1 VEYHCKLQK
10 LHHSNYSLLTPKTT
24 INLRIIRGIL
34 KSRRF
39 STPKNFPSRP
49 TTDFAKEGLFNI
61 LENTFSLQNLDIL
74 DLCAGTGNI
83 TYEFAS
89 REAGKILA
97 VDTNYNCCK
106 FIQKM
111 VSENNLEETVSVLKS
126 DIRDFVRKT
135 ERKFDLIFLD
145 PPYESTFYEEVIQNI
160 YDRSLLQEDGLLVV
174 EHSKRKD
181 LSHLPYFE
189 KVKDYGGVC
198 FSFFSEK

>member
-1 VEYHCKLQK
+1 M
-10 LHHSNYSLLTPKTT
+10 
-24 INLRIIRGIL
+24 RIIRGKL

-39 STPKNFPSRP
+39 SIPKNFPSRP
-49 TTDFAKEGLFNI
+49 TTDFGKEGLFNI
-61 LENTFSLQNLDIL
+61 LENTFSLQDLAIL

-111 VSENNLEETVSVLKS
+111 VSENDLSDDVSVLKS

-135 ERKFDLIFLD
+135 ERTFDLIFMD
-145 PPYESTFYEEVIQNI
+145 PPYESLIYEEVITTI
-160 YDRSLLQEDGLLVV
+160 FERKLLNEDGILVV

-181 LSHLPYFE
+181 LSHMPHFD
-189 KVKDYGGVC
+189 KTKDYGGVS

>member
-1 VEYHCKLQK
+1 M
-10 LHHSNYSLLTPKTT
+10 
-24 INLRIIRGIL
+24 RIIRGIL

-39 STPKNFPSRP
+39 SIPKNFPSRP

-61 LENTFSLQNLDIL
+61 LENTFSLQDLEIL

-89 REAGKILA
+89 REAGKILS

-106 FIQKM
+106 FIQRM
-111 VSENNLEETVSVLKS
+111 VSENNLEGTVSVLKS

-135 ERKFDLIFLD
+135 EQKFDLIFLD
-145 PPYESTFYEEVIQNI
+145 PPYESSFYEEVILTIKERGLVN
-160 YDRSLLQEDGLLVV
+160 EDGLLIV

-181 LSHLPYFE
+181 LSHLPHFD
-189 KVKDYGGVC
+189 KVKDYGGVS
-198 FSFFSEK
+198 FSFFSPSTSRTEKSER

>member
-1 VEYHCKLQK
+1 M
-10 LHHSNYSLLTPKTT
+10 
-24 INLRIIRGIL
+24 RIIRGIL

-39 STPKNFPSRP
+39 SIPKNFPSRP

-61 LENTFSLQNLDIL
+61 LENTFSLQDLDIL

-111 VSENNLEETVSVLKS
+111 VSENNLQDTVSVLKS

-135 ERKFDLIFLD
+135 ERKFDLIFVD
-145 PPYESTFYEEVIQNI
+145 PPYESTFYEEII
-160 YDRSLLQEDGLLVV
+160 HAIFERSLLNEDGLLVV

-181 LSHLPYFE
+181 LSHLPHFD
-189 KVKDYGGVC
+189 KTKDYGGVS
-198 FSFFSEK
+198 FSFFGSSRASETENSDEG

>member
-1 VEYHCKLQK
+1 M
-10 LHHSNYSLLTPKTT
+10 
-24 INLRIIRGIL
+24 RIIRGTL

-39 STPKNFPSRP
+39 SIPKNFPSRP

-61 LENTFSLQNLDIL
+61 LENTFSLHDLDIL

-106 FIQKM
+106 FIHKM

-145 PPYESTFYEEVIQNI
+145 PPYESTFYEEIITAI
-160 YDRSLLQEDGLLVV
+160 YERSLLQEGGLLVV

-181 LSHLPYFE
+181 LSHMPYFA
-189 KVKDYGGVC
+189 KVKDYGGVS
-198 FSFFSEK
+198 FSFFGPSSASGTEKSDG